1 MKLASILLISFLS
14 VLVLMALM
22 TYANNKR
29 TERQKYSVAKQEDGF
44 AIRFYPRAIMA
55 TVHAGGDNYDPS
67 KNTNFRRLAGYIFGG
82 NQREQKIAMTAPVYM
97 EREGEGNAMS
107 FVLPDTMQMD
117 KLPEP
122 NDKGISLHYSEEG
135 YYAALSFGGFAS
147 DDRIAKKEKELIAM
161 LKAAGYSFSG
171 SFKYLGYNAPWDVI
185 ERENDILV
193 KVDYKP

>member
-1 MKLASILLISFLS
+1 MKLVSILTISFLS
-14 VLVLMALM
+14 VLVLAVLM
-22 TYANNKR
+22 SYANNKR
-29 TERQKYSVAKQEDGF
+29 TERQKYSVVKQENGF

-55 TVHAGGDNYDPS
+55 TVHAGGDHYDPS
-67 KNTNFRRLAGYIFGG
+67 KNNNFRRLAGYIFGG
-82 NQREQKIAMTAPVYM
+82 NRQEQKIAMTAPVYM

-107 FVLPDTMQMD
+107 FVLPENMQMD

-147 DDRIAKKEKELIAM
+147 DDRIARKEAELKEL
-161 LKAAGYSFSG
+161 LKSAGYSYTG
-171 SFKYLGYNAPWDVI
+171 TFKYLGYNAPWDVI